1 MPTIERVRELV
12 RYVESG
18 RTEEALME
26 FYTGDVAIA
35 ENLLEPTI
43 GLEANVARERAFAF
57 GVSSVNEYRAVSFLI
72 GDDQSA
78 INWSIDLSLKDG
90 RRLRLNEIAW
100 QDWRGDRICKERFVY
115 DTATVPVHQMP
126 SNTDSVA

>member
-1 MPTIERVRELV
+1 MPTMERVRELV

-26 FYTGDVAIA
+26 FYTSDVVMA

-43 GLEANVARERAFAF
+43 GREANVARERAFAL

-72 GDDQSA
+72 GDEQSA